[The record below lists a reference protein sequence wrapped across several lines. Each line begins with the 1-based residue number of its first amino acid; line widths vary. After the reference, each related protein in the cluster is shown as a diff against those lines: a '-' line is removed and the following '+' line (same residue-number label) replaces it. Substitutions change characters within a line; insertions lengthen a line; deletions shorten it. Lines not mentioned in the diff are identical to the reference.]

1 MSELTLPLIMAA
13 VGILLSA
20 PLHLVYN
27 LLPESW
33 LQDYDYDPEAE
44 DIRPAK
50 RMRFIPHSLIL
61 IPVNA
66 ALFFLGAYL
75 NPSFFENHQVF
86 FILLMFL
93 PILPFSLIV
102 MSDKLNR
109 IIPDHIVVFAG
120 LLSIFGFVSD
130 VLYKSMW
137 FSEES
142 PFYYAII
149 NRILGALIG
158 AGLLWLIGFLA
169 SMITQKEAM
178 GQGDIKFIFVCGLL
192 AGAYGLIF
200 VFFFSFVIGGIAAV
214 PLLIRKRIRIAREE
228 KLIRE
233 SKNPAKA
240 RRKLTREKQLIH
252 FADDPDYIAF
262 GPFLALGTACFLIF
276 ETLVH
281 SYFTE
286 TILVSLEYWF

>member
-1 MSELTLPLIMAA
+1 MAA
-13 VGILLSA
+13 VGVLLSA
-20 PLHLVYN
+20 PLHLIYN
-27 LLPESW
+27 ILPESW
-33 LQDYDYDPEAE
+33 LQDYDFDPDSE
-44 DIRPAK
+44 DVRAAR
-50 RMRFIPHSLIL
+50 RMRFFPHSLIL
-61 IPVNA
+61 IPVIA

-75 NPSFFENHQVF
+75 NPSFFENRQVF

-93 PILPFSLIV
+93 PIFPFSLIV

-109 IIPDHIVVFAG
+109 IIPDQIVVFAG
-120 LLSIFGFVSD
+120 LLSVFGFVSD

-158 AGLLWLIGFLA
+158 AGLLWLIGFLG
-169 SMITQKEAM
+169 SILTQKEAM

-192 AGAYGLIF
+192 SGAYGLIF
-200 VFFFSFVIGGIAAV
+200 VFFFSFIIGGIVAV
-214 PLLIRKRIRIAREE
+214 PLLIRKRIRISRADQM
-228 KLIRE
+228 IRE
-233 SKNPAKA
+233 SNNPAKT
-240 RRKLTREKQLIH
+240 RKNLAREKQQIH

-281 SYFTE
+281 SYFTG
-286 TILVSLEYWF
+286 TILVSLEYLF